1 MKLLSSIL
9 LFAILLYVPEIYA
22 QNKSGAKMKNNI
34 SDITVKDI
42 DGKNVKLSEY
52 KGKVLLIVNTAS
64 KCGHTKQYKDLQAL
78 YELYKDKGFEVLAF
92 PSNDFGNQE
101 PGTNEEI
108 KEFCSSNF
116 GVTFRLFDKIKV
128 LGEDKNPLYARLT
141 NNNVTEKSEIGWN
154 FEKFIIAKDGTIVKR
169 IPTKQNP
176 MDEEVKKTIEKEL
189 NKPQS

>member
-1 MKLLSSIL
+1 MLKISLVQKLKIIS
-9 LFAILLYVPEIYA
+9 AILRLKILTVGKLNF
-22 QNKSGAKMKNNI
+22 QNI
-34 SDITVKDI
+34 
-42 DGKNVKLSEY
+42 

-64 KCGHTKQYKDLQAL
+64 KCGQTKQYKDLQAL
-78 YELYKDKGFEVLAF
+78 YELYKDKGFEILAF

-101 PGTNEEI
+101 PGSNEEI
-108 KEFCSSNF
+108 KEFCSANF

-128 LGEDKNPLYARLT
+128 IGEDKNPLYARLT
-141 NNNVTEKSEIGWN
+141 NNNVTDKSEIGWN

-176 MDEEVKKTIEKEL
+176 MDEEVKKAIEKEL